1 MRFKFFKRNTTKSK
15 PSALGIWLSED
26 GCPTGYTTL
35 DKNPEIQTAC
45 RTIAEMI
52 GSATIRLME
61 NTKDGDV
68 RIENELSRAI
78 DINPEP
84 RLTRQKWMEFIVMT
98 LLLYGDGNAIVRPHT
113 WQGILQSLEPID
125 ASRISFEPV
134 GARDYKVMI
143 DGKAKDPGDLLH
155 FTINPDQHYPWKGQG
170 FRVALRDVANNLK
183 QAAETEK
190 AFLSSE
196 YKPSIIVKV
205 DALTEEFA
213 SPEGRQKLVDS
224 YVKPARKGEPW
235 IIPAEQFEV
244 TQVKP
249 LTLADLAIKDTVQ
262 LDKKTVA
269 SILGVPPFIVGA
281 GDYKKDEH
289 NWFIQN
295 RIMTIAKGISQELTK
310 KLLINPRWYFDLNV
324 WSLMDYDLQMMSTV
338 LLAGADRGFVN
349 GDEWRDRMHMS
360 PAGLKEYN
368 VLENY
373 IPISMTGDQSKL
385 NG

>member
-134 GARDYKVMI
+134 GARDYKVLI

-155 FTINPDQHYPWKGQG
+155 FIINPDQHYPWKGQG

-244 TQVKP
+244 VQVKP

-324 WSLMDYDLQMMSTV
+324 WSLMDYDLQTMSTV

>member
-134 GARDYKVMI
+134 GARDYKVLI

>member
-1 MRFKFFKRNTTKSK
+1 MRIKFFKRNTTKSK

-125 ASRISFEPV
+125 ASRIGFEPV
-134 GARDYKVMI
+134 GARDYKVLI

-324 WSLMDYDLQMMSTV
+324 WSLMDYDLQTMSTV

>member
-125 ASRISFEPV
+125 ASRIGFEPV
-134 GARDYKVMI
+134 GARDYKVLI

-155 FTINPDQHYPWKGQG
+155 FIINPDQHYPWKGQG

-205 DALTEEFA
+205 DALTDEFA

-324 WSLMDYDLQMMSTV
+324 WSLMDYDLQTMSTV

>member
-1 MRFKFFKRNTTKSK
+1 MKLNFFKRNTTKKK
-15 PSALGIWLSED
+15 PTALGIWLSED
-26 GCPTGYTTL
+26 GCPSGYTTL

-61 NTKDGDV
+61 NTKDGDM

-78 DINPEP
+78 DINPDP

-98 LLLYGDGNAIVRPHT
+98 LLLYGDGNAVVQPHT
-113 WQGILQSLEPID
+113 WEGNIQSLEPIA
-125 ASRISFEPV
+125 ASRVTFEPTDK
-134 GARDYKVMI
+134 RKYKILI

-155 FTINPDQHYPWKGQG
+155 FTINPDQTYPWKGQG
-170 FRVALRDVANNLK
+170 FRVTLRDVANNLK

-205 DALTEEFA
+205 DSLTDEFA
-213 SPEGRQKLVDS
+213 SPEGRQKLADS

-244 TQVKP
+244 MQVKP

-262 LDKKTVA
+262 MNKKTVA

-310 KLLINPRWYFDLNV
+310 KLLLNPRWYFEINV
-324 WSLMDYDLQMMSTV
+324 WSLMDYDLQTMSSV

-373 IPISMTGDQSKL
+373 IPIGMTGDQNKL

>member
-125 ASRISFEPV
+125 ASRIGFEPV
-134 GARDYKVMI
+134 GARDYKVLI

-155 FTINPDQHYPWKGQG
+155 FIINPDQHYPWKGQG
-170 FRVALRDVANNLK
+170 FRVAMRDVANNLK